1 MAMIKKRALFLL
13 VAGLLMGVM
22 AVSAQAEYS
31 DRDLYEPKH
40 SSMSSEQQ
48 LDAWELRE
56 AMETGALPGQPVISS
71 ETVCCRGIEE
81 PATESG
87 ATLFRPELDSG
98 A

>member
-1 MAMIKKRALFLL
+1 MIKNKALLL
-13 VAGLLMGVM
+13 LAAGLLMGIM
-22 AVSAQAEYS
+22 AVSAQADYS
-31 DRDLYEPKH
+31 GRDQYEPKH
-40 SSMSSEQQ
+40 SSMSSEPQ
-48 LDAWELRE
+48 LDSWELRE

-87 ATLFRPELDSG
+87 GTLFRPEIDSG